1 MNKDEAERCIDL
13 GLSAL
18 KQGNTDKA
26 IRLFKKSLSLYPSS
40 QAEHYLKL
48 ATNSPQAKPAQS
60 PAPDPPKPKLPTYK
74 PEQETMC
81 RQILSKTDYYDILG
95 LQKNAPQDEIKKCYR
110 KLALRLHPD
119 KNQAPSSSE
128 AFKKINKAFA
138 CLSDEVKRR
147 TYDHTGQ
154 EEVHGIEHQHFNNGD
169 FAEHIFRE
177 FFNESFFFPPN
188 SSQRTHRS
196 TNHNSNAREQQ
207 GNNRIPFMQLLP
219 ILILI
224 FLSFASNFQGSS
236 EVYSFH
242 YSSTYSVRMHSENFN
257 VEYYITPKYNAELTH
272 SEKMKLEKNIERNYI
287 SYIQQECESQ
297 KRKKNTLLNKAKHYK
312 GVTAQ
317 NYREYAEGIDLS
329 TCAKYQQLMKT

>member
-18 KQGNTDKA
+18 KQGNKDKA
-26 IRLFKKSLSLYPSS
+26 IRLFKKSISLYPSS
-40 QAEHYLKL
+40 QAQHYLKL
-48 ATNSPQAKPAQS
+48 ATDSPQAKPAQA
-60 PAPDPPKPKLPTYK
+60 PAPNPPKPSVPVYR

-81 RQILSKTDYYDILG
+81 RQILSKTDFYDILG
-95 LQKNAPQDEIKKCYR
+95 LQKNAPQDEIKKSYR
-110 KLALRLHPD
+110 KLALKLHPD

-147 TYDHTGQ
+147 TYDRTGQ
-154 EEVHGIEHQHFNNGD
+154 EEVHGIENQHFNNGD

-188 SSQRTHRS
+188 TFQRTHRT
-196 TNHNSNAREQQ
+196 TNQNSNARGQQ
-207 GNNRIPFMQLLP
+207 ANNRIPFMQLVP

-224 FLSFASNFQGSS
+224 FLSFASNFQGSA

-242 YSSTYSVRMHSENFN
+242 YSSTYSVRMRSENLN
-257 VEYYITPKYNAELTH
+257 VEYYVTPKYNADLAH
-272 SEKMKLEKNIERNYI
+272 SERLKLEKTIEMNYI
-287 SYIQQECESQ
+287 SYLRQECESQ
-297 KRKKNTLLNKAKHYK
+297 KRKRNNYLNKASYYK
-312 GVTAQ
+312 GATAQ
-317 NYREYAEGIDLS
+317 NYKDYAEGVDLS
-329 TCAKYQQLMKT
+329 TCTKYQHLMKK